1 MPIIKREAYKWNNCD
16 KLEEPYNV
24 THWLRY
30 FGEGRNDEKEEN
42 IFTGAMYVLTLY
54 SYVIELH
61 VIHVIQYVNQENGA
75 LYLSYHIGVHIEI
88 KFPNVNIS

>member
-1 MPIIKREAYKWNNCD
+1 
-16 KLEEPYNV
+16 
-24 THWLRY
+24 
-30 FGEGRNDEKEEN
+30 
-42 IFTGAMYVLTLY
+42 MYVLTLY